1 MKNCQEPGSH
11 IWYTTSS
18 NAKRKYPMTWQ
29 IVEIQSDYKVGINT
43 HLANKLVLEAIE
55 LGVIS
60 QLQGFSTIST

>member
-1 MKNCQEPGSH
+1 
-11 IWYTTSS
+11 
-18 NAKRKYPMTWQ
+18 MTWQ